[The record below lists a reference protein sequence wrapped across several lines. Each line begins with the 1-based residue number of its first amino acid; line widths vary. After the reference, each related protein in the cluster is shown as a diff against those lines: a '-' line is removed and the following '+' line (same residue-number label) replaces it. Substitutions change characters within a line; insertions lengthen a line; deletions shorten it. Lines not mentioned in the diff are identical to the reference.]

1 MPSSKQTL
9 TPELAKLVART
20 LTEGAG
26 VTGITAQAWED
37 IGTLAGGHECITMHR
52 YVVVV
57 SAASAPLPE
66 PAWSEVDADTRG
78 VFEAMKYVAHAYD
91 AERRKDR
98 PAMDARRQGEP

>member
-9 TPELAKLVART
+9 TPELAKTVAKT

-37 IGTLAGGHECITMHR
+37 IGTLGAITTHR
-52 YVVVV
+52 YVLIV

-66 PAWSEVDADTRG
+66 PAWSEMDADTRG
-78 VFEAMKYVAHAYD
+78 VFEAMKHAAHAYD
-91 AERRKDR
+91 EACREERQG
-98 PAMDARRQGEP
+98 MDARRQGEP